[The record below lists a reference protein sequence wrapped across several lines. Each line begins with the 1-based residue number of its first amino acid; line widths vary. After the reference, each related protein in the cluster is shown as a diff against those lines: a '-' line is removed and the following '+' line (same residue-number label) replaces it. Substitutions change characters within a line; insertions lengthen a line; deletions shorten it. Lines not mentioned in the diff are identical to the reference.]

1 MGYSAP
7 EIARLLKVSER
18 TPYNWLK
25 QFMGRGIRWL
35 TTELYKGRGRK
46 PKLSKKQKS
55 ELYQLILEGPEK
67 NGFRSA
73 VWNSAMI
80 NELIF
85 RRYGVIYNPRYLPR
99 LLKKMGLSYQK
110 AGFITDRVNDEKY
123 RQERDQWKKEKWPEI
138 LEKAKKDNAVILFG
152 DEVSFAMWGSLSR
165 TWAPKGKQPLVPTKG
180 IRKGLKMYGVIEFA
194 SGGFHYMEAL
204 HYCLKAASF
213 KQLKASGVP
222 DRIIDALKAFKD
234 ELFKTRSDFVE
245 KLKSLFDQETMD
257 RYLSPI
263 LTSAE
268 MVGRFHQEGYI
279 EFLKNI
285 MAHFQG
291 RQIILIEDGASYHRS
306 KKVKT
311 FLQTVEEQLTTERL
325 PAFSPDFNPIEKLW
339 KKTKKDATHLKY
351 FETFEKLRQ
360 SVVTAFQAYMRDA
373 AEVIRTMAKLR
384 HQAFGEE
391 GMVI

>member
-1 MGYSAP
+1 
-7 EIARLLKVSER
+7 
-18 TPYNWLK
+18 
-25 QFMGRGIRWL
+25 MGRGIRWL